1 MGEIIDQIKEKAK
14 DVKDA
19 MVDTTKDV
27 ADKTKETVDPSSSSN
42 VQSYSSGS
50 EVDRKYEEGGP
61 GTNVHRN
68 DDPLTEYK
76 DKEPMTPSKINEHEP
91 TAVKRNS
98 SDQTITS
105 NGQTGTNTYEA
116 QEEYRKRGM
125 TKVESHEHSHEGS
138 SCSCGH

>member
-1 MGEIIDQIKEKAK
+1 MGEIIDQIREKAK

-19 MVDTTKDV
+19 MVDTSKDV
-27 ADKTKETVDPSSSSN
+27 ADKTKETVDPSSNSN
-42 VQSYSSGS
+42 GQSYSSGS
-50 EVDRKYEEGGP
+50 GGDRRYEEGGP
-61 GTNVHRN
+61 GTDVNRN
-68 DDPLTEYK
+68 DNPLTGYK

-91 TAVKRNS
+91 TAVKRDP

-105 NGQTGTNTYEA
+105 DGQTGTNTPEA